1 MVSVS
6 PSLLSVYLAVLLDK
20 MGAMMVLPLLPFIAR
35 SMNGSSLA
43 VGLLQSLYSL
53 MQVFGTL
60 ALGMLA
66 DTWGKR
72 RILLLSLFSSS
83 VFLLACGLAV
93 SLPQLLLFRA
103 GHGFF
108 AGTVSICQAIVA
120 DVTPPEDRVGKMALI
135 MAAYGVGVVL
145 GPGLAGL
152 IAPWGVFPV
161 CAVASACTFSNF
173 CIGMVQIPEIAREA
187 SIQEPLSQEATH
199 GKKPV
204 GALQG
209 WSQLLRA
216 LLSDLVLLA
225 VCSLSFLQELGMG
238 IFMGVSA
245 LFFKDRFD
253 IDASELGLLFCVAGA
268 GMVVFQGFVVGKF
281 VKIVGRPMS
290 IFLGWILRL
299 AVFLSLAS
307 LHFSLLPWLAVV
319 CIVAGGALIDPCAAS
334 FTSDKAPEGM
344 SGIFLGTYQA
354 AASMGSFLGPVLG
367 GLLYEYTQ
375 TAPYCM
381 ASVAA
386 LLCVPSVLALFR
398 LQEALEKELAPK
410 SEKAGP
416 SHVTKGE
423 RSKDITPAPGPTK
436 APKRKK
442 TTAAVPSPSAAP
454 KRSKDITP
462 APGPTKAPKRKKATA
477 AVPSPSA
484 APKRSEETAAPGPT
498 KAPKR
503 KLTNACAKQSQG
515 SQTPSPF
522 GSVLA

>member
-1 MVSVS
+1 
-6 PSLLSVYLAVLLDK
+6 
-20 MGAMMVLPLLPFIAR
+20 MMVLPLLPFIAR

-161 CAVASACTFSNF
+161 CAMASACTFSNF
-173 CIGMVQIPEIAREA
+173 CIGIVQIPEIAREA
-187 SIQEPLSQEATH
+187 SLQEPFSQEATQ

-204 GALQG
+204 SALQG
-209 WSQLLRA
+209 WTQLLRA

-238 IFMGVSA
+238 IFMEYQPCSSRTSLTSVQASWGY
-245 LFFKDRFD
+245 FFV
-253 IDASELGLLFCVAGA
+253 LLV
-268 GMVVFQGFVVGKF
+268 
-281 VKIVGRPMS
+281 
-290 IFLGWILRL
+290 LGWLYFR
-299 AVFLSLAS
+299 ASSLANLS
-307 LHFSLLPWLAVV
+307 RLW
-319 CIVAGGALIDPCAAS
+319 AGL
-334 FTSDKAPEGM
+334 
-344 SGIFLGTYQA
+344 
-354 AASMGSFLGPVLG
+354 
-367 GLLYEYTQ
+367 
-375 TAPYCM
+375 
-381 ASVAA
+381 
-386 LLCVPSVLALFR
+386 
-398 LQEALEKELAPK
+398 
-410 SEKAGP
+410 
-416 SHVTKGE
+416 
-423 RSKDITPAPGPTK
+423 
-436 APKRKK
+436 
-442 TTAAVPSPSAAP
+442 
-454 KRSKDITP
+454 
-462 APGPTKAPKRKKATA
+462 
-477 AVPSPSA
+477 
-484 APKRSEETAAPGPT
+484 
-498 KAPKR
+498 
-503 KLTNACAKQSQG
+503 
-515 SQTPSPF
+515 
-522 GSVLA
+522 